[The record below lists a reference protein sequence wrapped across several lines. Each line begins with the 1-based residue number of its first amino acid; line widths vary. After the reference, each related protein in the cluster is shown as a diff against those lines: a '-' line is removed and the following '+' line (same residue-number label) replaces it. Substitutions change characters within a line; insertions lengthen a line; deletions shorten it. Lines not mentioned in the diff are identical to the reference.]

1 MTPQLKIWNEDF
13 RKWSKFLSRNKVNAL
28 KASLIF
34 ALKNNL
40 IDKFVI
46 GLDNKKQ
53 FEYLRKEFLNIQK
66 NKTIINIFEF

>member
-1 MTPQLKIWNEDF
+1 MP
-13 RKWSKFLSRNKVNAL
+13 L

-34 ALKNNL
+34 ALKNSL

-53 FEYLRKEFLNIQK
+53 FEYLKKEFLNIQK
-66 NKTIINIFEF
+66 IKNNKYFEF